1 MEAVMPHVSHIDSDV
16 SKIEKQSEIVA
27 TPIASINPLRLCFR
41 VFSLFFLFTPV
52 LFTLPFWLL
61 LGNGRLL
68 VEATNS
74 LTADTETSKILEHDW
89 FMHLTT
95 HCFERA
101 GPVFIKLCQW
111 ASMRQDLFHP
121 AVCDAFA
128 RLQSHVKPHAYSWTL
143 AQVQELVDLHFGSV
157 SKRKLIVSDVFE
169 RFDAEPVGVGA
180 VAQVHL
186 AVLKSQF
193 VSLHGDALA
202 GLEDKRVAVKVI
214 HPRIEHIIEMDL
226 TLLQMGGR
234 IFSKLIPGSKYLAIE
249 EELETF
255 AGMMR
260 RQLDLTIEFRN
271 LAQFKRNFEGEGRQ
285 KNERPL
291 PIAFPTPLIATRNV
305 LVEEFCDGVGFRK
318 IVEIGHCAF
327 DEELVQIGL
336 PAFVRMI
343 MKHNFVHADLHAGNI
358 LLQFKKETHQKS
370 GKSLEPVDASLY
382 QTLSNASIADRLK
395 LLQKLKEAGYTPHLV
410 FLDVG
415 LTSALS
421 ISNLSNIQSVVNA
434 ALDGKGEDMADLFMT
449 RCRDPSAVI
458 DPEGARRE
466 MKELIQ
472 SLGLEEGK
480 SVAGV
485 LPLSV
490 IKSRQVLMKAA
501 QFFRQ
506 HRIGLEGEWIGLFVA
521 AVLVEGIARKLGGD
535 VDVIEVL
542 MEEM

>member
-1 MEAVMPHVSHIDSDV
+1 MEAVIPHAAHIDSDV

-41 VFSLFFLFTPV
+41 VISLLFLFTPV
-52 LFTLPFWLL
+52 LFALPFWLL
-61 LGNGRLL
+61 IGNGRLL
-68 VEATNS
+68 IEATNS
-74 LTADTETSKILEHDW
+74 LTADTETSKVLEHDW

-95 HCFERA
+95 HCFEYA

-121 AVCDAFA
+121 A
-128 RLQSHVKPHAYSWTL
+128 
-143 AQVQELVDLHFGSV
+143 ELVDLHFGSV
-157 SKRKLIVSDVFE
+157 SKRNLIVSDVFE
-169 RFDAEPVGVGA
+169 RFDSEPVGVGA

-193 VSLHGDALA
+193 VSAHGNALA
-202 GLEDKRVAVKVI
+202 DLADKRVAVKVI

-234 IFSKLIPGSKYLAIE
+234 IFSQLIPGSKYLAID
-249 EELETF
+249 EELDTF

-271 LAQFKRNFEGEGRQ
+271 LAQFKRNFEGEGLL
-285 KNERPL
+285 KSERPL
-291 PIAFPTPLIATRNV
+291 PIAFPTPLIASRNV

-370 GKSLEPVDASLY
+370 GKSIDFIDASLY

-395 LLQKLKEAGYTPHLV
+395 LLEKLKEAGYTPHLV

-421 ISNLSNIQSVVNA
+421 QSNLSNIQSVVNA
-434 ALDGKGEDMADLFMT
+434 ALDGKGDDMADLFMT

-480 SVAGV
+480 SVAGI